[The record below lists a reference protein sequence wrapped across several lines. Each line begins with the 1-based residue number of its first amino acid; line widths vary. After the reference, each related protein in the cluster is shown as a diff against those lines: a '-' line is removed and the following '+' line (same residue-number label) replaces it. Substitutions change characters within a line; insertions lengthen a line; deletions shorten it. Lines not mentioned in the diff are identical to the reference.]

1 MSRARQS
8 SESPDDSCALEKLS
22 AQPSPDPIPGPTPD
36 LTPDQTPGPTSGLT
50 LEAQLLLGEVR
61 YRTLFESNPHP
72 MWVYDLETLRFM
84 AVNDAATVH
93 YGYSHAEFGAMTIAD
108 IRPLEDLDRLR
119 SVVNS
124 LSPTVDRAGMWRHLK
139 RDGTPIEVEITAH
152 PLEFGR
158 RKAVLVLA
166 VDITEQ
172 RRAVVALKQSEAR
185 YRTLFNS
192 IDQGFCIFEMVYD
205 TSGKAV
211 DYRFLEVNSNF
222 ERHSGLADAVGRTA
236 LELVPGLEQHWMDL
250 YANVVAT
257 GDPFH
262 FEQGSGAM
270 GRWFEVDAVR
280 VGDASSRRVAL
291 LFTDVSERRRV
302 QRSLEAEARRAS
314 FRAALS
320 EALRTQGDPNLLQ
333 NEAARL
339 LGEHLGAGRVFYGE
353 VAADGERAVVVRDYT
368 LGLPSFAGVHPM
380 ANFGAALLEQ
390 AQKGQ
395 PARVPDVQND
405 PQLSALEK
413 EAYQAVGVGA
423 NLAVPVLKGGQ
434 LRAFLVVHHR
444 QAYPWPAED
453 VLLVEETAER
463 TWAALERL
471 QVATTLRDNENR
483 LQRALE
489 ASRSGTWEYD
499 PRSREVIF
507 DGLYGPFF
515 GIAAGPGSLPASQLE
530 SLTAP
535 EDRSHNT
542 EVMRVALETGPGVE
556 FETEYRVRVA
566 GQSERWLFSRGR
578 VELHQAGLRLVGT
591 VTDITERK
599 QDEARLRHLQ
609 DVTLRFSEAQT
620 LSEVRQVILEDL
632 LTALGADGGSI
643 RLIRDGVL
651 VIDEYRLGHQGFAPL
666 TPLMVGQ
673 VGAAVSLSLV
683 HPASE
688 TVQRGEVVFL
698 QDAADWVRRYPHLEA
713 SVQDFGVQ
721 ASAHLPLTRGQE
733 VFGVL
738 SLYQIEPR
746 VWDER
751 DRSFAL
757 SLAGR
762 AAVALER
769 ARLFEALCESEARYR
784 DLAEVQKRFVND
796 AAHELRAPLTAIQG
810 NLEILERYPQMTLE
824 DRDEALKETHEE
836 AVRLSRLV
844 GDMLALARGDA
855 GDGLRKDP
863 VRLDRVLEAAFHTVR
878 AMGSPHALELGFLP
892 EVQMLGDADRLK
904 QLVLILLENALRYTP
919 DGGRVLLT
927 LERGEHLATVRIVD
941 SGIGIAPEDLE
952 KVFERFYRTDKARV
966 QVNAGTGLGLPIARW
981 IVEQHGG
988 RVWLES
994 ELGQGTTA
1002 VLELPLER

>member
-1 MSRARQS
+1 MARAWRS
-8 SESPDDSCALEKLS
+8 SESTDEPRTLEKRP
-22 AQPSPDPIPGPTPD
+22 AQPSLDP
-36 LTPDQTPGPTSGLT
+36 T
-50 LEAQLLLGEVR
+50 LEVQL
-61 YRTLFESNPHP
+61 
-72 MWVYDLETLRFM
+72 
-84 AVNDAATVH
+84 
-93 YGYSHAEFGAMTIAD
+93 
-108 IRPLEDLDRLR
+108 
-119 SVVNS
+119 
-124 LSPTVDRAGMWRHLK
+124 HL
-139 RDGTPIEVEITAH
+139 
-152 PLEFGR
+152 
-158 RKAVLVLA
+158 
-166 VDITEQ
+166 
-172 RRAVVALKQSEAR
+172 SEAR

-205 TSGKAV
+205 ASGKAE

-222 ERHSGLADAVGRTA
+222 ERHTGLAGAVGRTA
-236 LELVPGLEQHWMDL
+236 LELVPGLEQHWVDL
-250 YANVVAT
+250 YANVAVT

-262 FEQGSGAM
+262 FEQGSDVM

-280 VGDASSRRVAL
+280 VGDASSRKVAL

-302 QRSLEAEARRAS
+302 QRTLEAEARRAS

-320 EALRTQGDPNLLQ
+320 DALRTQGDPSLLQ

-353 VAADGERAVVVRDYT
+353 VVADGERAVVVRDYT

-390 AQKGQ
+390 ARKGQ

-405 PQLSALEK
+405 PQLGALEK
-413 EAYQAVGVGA
+413 EAYQAAGVGA

-444 QAYPWPAED
+444 QAYPWPAEE
-453 VLLVEETAER
+453 VSLVEETAER
-463 TWAALERL
+463 TWTALERIRVS
-471 QVATTLRDNENR
+471 QALRENEER

-499 PRSREVIF
+499 PITREVAF

-515 GIAAGPGSLPASQLE
+515 GRGPGPGSVLASDLE
-530 SLTAP
+530 PLTVL
-535 EDRSHNT
+535 EDRPHST
-542 EVMRVALETGPGVE
+542 RAMRQALEQGPGAE
-556 FETEYRVRVA
+556 FETEYRVRVS
-566 GQSERWLFSRGR
+566 GQRERWLFSRGR
-578 VELHQAGLRLVGT
+578 AELHQAGLRLVGT

-620 LSEVRQVILEDL
+620 LAQVRQVILEDL
-632 LTALGADGGSI
+632 LSALGAESGSI
-643 RLIRDGVL
+643 RLVQEGVL
-651 VIDEYRLGHQGFAPL
+651 VMDEHTDKPVSHSGVSHSDL
-666 TPLMVGQ
+666 TLALS
-673 VGAAVSLSLV
+673 AA
-683 HPASE
+683 HPA
-688 TVQRGEVVFL
+688 THPAIDAVRQAQAVFL
-698 QDAADWVRRYPHLEA
+698 SSAEDWAQTYPVLEDTVPQA
-713 SVQDFGVQ
+713 QIQ

-733 VFGVL
+733 VFGAL
-738 SLYQIEPR
+738 SLYLPEKRI
-746 VWDER
+746 WDER

-757 SLAGR
+757 TLAGR

-769 ARLFEALCESEARYR
+769 ARLFEALRESEARYR

-810 NLEILERYPQMTLE
+810 NLEILERYPHMTLE
-824 DRDEALKETHEE
+824 DRDEALKETHQE

-878 AMGSPHALELGFLP
+878 AMGSPHTLERGSLP
-892 EVQMLGDADRLK
+892 EVAVVGDADRLK

-941 SGIGIAPEDLE
+941 SGIGIATEDLE

-966 QVNAGTGLGLPIARW
+966 RVNAGTGLGLPIARW
-981 IVEQHGG
+981 IVAQHGG

-994 ELGQGTTA
+994 GLGQGTTA
-1002 VLELPLER
+1002 VFELPFEGWVEV